1 MYNDIIVMIIIII
14 IIMQK
19 IADYINSRGKY
30 LELLDAIMEPS
41 NLLNIERKRL
51 KREIHLSKWKV
62 DVF

>member
-1 MYNDIIVMIIIII
+1 MYNDIIVMIII

>member
-1 MYNDIIVMIIIII
+1 
-14 IIMQK
+14 MQK